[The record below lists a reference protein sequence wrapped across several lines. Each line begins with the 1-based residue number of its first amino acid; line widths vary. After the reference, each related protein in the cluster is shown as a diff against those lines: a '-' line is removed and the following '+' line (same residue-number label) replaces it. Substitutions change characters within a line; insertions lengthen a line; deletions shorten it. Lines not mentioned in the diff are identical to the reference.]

1 MNTSLT
7 ALFLSHLQAQPDSE
21 TPMYRNMRDV
31 ARSIYRTE
39 GWRGFFTGFTP
50 CVLRAIPANAAAFTA
65 FEIMMRLLPA

>member
-1 MNTSLT
+1 
-7 ALFLSHLQAQPDSE
+7 
-21 TPMYRNMRDV
+21 MYRNMRDV